1 MPKPKL
7 FLADDNPL
15 DGMLLNMGFAEAG
28 RAVEIVQARDGAH
41 ATCLLQEAVL
51 EVPFPFGLIV
61 IDLNMPKVD
70 GLELLTRLRGW
81 PQLTGV
87 PIVILTSS
95 TSPADRQRSLLCNPT
110 AFLIKADDFGGL
122 ASVVGKLV
130 PYLFP
135 ENPAEPQAA

>member
-28 RAVEIVQARDGAH
+28 RPVEIVQARDGAH
-41 ATCLLQEAVL
+41 ATSLLQEAIL
-51 EVPFPFGLIV
+51 KVPFPYGLIV

-70 GLELLTRLRGW
+70 GMELLTRLRGW
-81 PQLTGV
+81 PRLTGV

-95 TSPADRQRSLLCNPT
+95 NSPCDRERSLKCNPT
-110 AFLIKADDFGGL
+110 AFLIKPDDFSGM
-122 ASVVGKLV
+122 AAIVGQLV
-130 PYLFP
+130 PYLFL
-135 ENPAEPQAA
+135 EDPAEP